1 MPVDWKNFLSFPRSA
16 QPARRGDL
24 AARGRL
30 GAPVARWRWPR
41 SCCRH
46 GHPSSAPRSAQT
58 PAADAPHAGVLLRT
72 QAEVTLLQPGQTQE
86 VRLYSNVVE
95 VRVTR
100 GSAAADARRARWR
113 ARGQRGATACTD
125 QYRQHRLGLRLRSGC
140 HCRQLAPQAPHI
152 VHDRND
158 NGVED
163 DGDVRIP
170 LQGPAFTLEP
180 AKPPACWQSPPC
192 PTKRRTDRLPC
203 CACRPDR
210 KRAACSPARTIS
222 SSCEGAAFM
231 LHKTADTN
239 RAQGGDV
246 IDYTLDATN
255 NGNAD
260 AQGTDT
266 GKDLTALPARCA
278 STVRPPGPC
287 CTTASR
293 RIPGWSAA
301 RWKPPSPGPG
311 DSGTRRATHH
321 FPIVPAK
328 SPTPTRW
335 PSRCLPCSQPIAAH
349 ALLGAR
355 GRRPCRPR
363 RQRRRAELPRRRLAR
378 RRARASEQY
387 RARDD
392 RRSRART

>member
-1 MPVDWKNFLSFPRSA
+1 MPASCCAPRPKLPCCS
-16 QPARRGDL
+16 PAR
-24 AARGRL
+24 
-30 GAPVARWRWPR
+30 PR
-41 SCCRH
+41 K
-46 GHPSSAPRSAQT
+46 SASIPTSWKSGS
-58 PAADAPHAGVLLRT
+58 P
-72 QAEVTLLQPGQTQE
+72 
-86 VRLYSNVVE
+86 
-95 VRVTR
+95 R
-100 GSAAADARRARWR
+100 GSAAADARRRARWR
-113 ARGQRGATACTD
+113 ARASVELPHVLTNTGNIV
-125 QYRQHRLGLRLRSGC
+125 SGYVFD
-140 HCRQLAPQAPHI
+140 LDVIAGSFAPQAPHI

-170 LQGPAFTLEP
+170 LQARRSRWNP

-266 GKDLTALPARCA
+266 GKDLDGATGALRIDGAAARAVLLHDRIPAHTRLVSGSLETAIAGARRLWHAPGDAPFSYRSSEVANADEVAIALPA
-278 STVRPPGPC
+278 V
-287 CTTASR
+287 
-293 RIPGWSAA
+293 
-301 RWKPPSPGPG
+301 
-311 DSGTRRATHH
+311 
-321 FPIVPAK
+321 
-328 SPTPTRW
+328 
-335 PSRCLPCSQPIAAH
+335 QPNQS
-349 ALLGAR
+349 LRMRFGAR

-392 RRSRART
+392 RRSRGRGPDAGKDARRQFPRRPGAGIHAESPRDEPAQRRPDHRRRHAA